1 MLLGVSFGKRP
12 RSFWSDTGR
21 TPSDLLRPGP
31 PGPFSPV
38 APRASPW
45 RIGAQSSAVVRH
57 DWDEDTYHVKLARVG
72 DLPASILWF
81 VWRLAGCSSNPVLGR
96 QRGNW
101 QIRTVPH
108 TSTWRRTAS
117 PPCHPCR
124 KTLDPASSK
133 NRSPQKD
140 IVRRRLR
147 REGGGEREPLLEA
160 TPSDEKEKAPT
171 RKMAGG
177 GFKASTSLHWC
188 VFVNPLAWLLI
199 VLDLVVFLIVGLC
212 GCCSRLL
219 NKTWRTVV
227 VNGAR
232 RFWTS
237 EDGLKTTPFPGLS
250 TAYDLAARSFEQWA
264 GRDALGTRTFVGW
277 HKPDGAK
284 FPLKMFAETT
294 WQTYD
299 AVGVRAHNFGKGLAT
314 LGMVPL
320 PEDEG
325 REGGTDFEQ
334 TSEPHTLL
342 VYEETC
348 ADWMTGVI
356 GAFSQS
362 FCVATSYATL
372 GISSVADAA
381 QECNVKVILC
391 NLKDVQKVANEA
403 KNMPMLTHIV
413 YTTNYCTEDDIAKL
427 SAEAPS
433 GKISVMSFDDVC
445 AAGEQSGLPINK
457 PTADNMAVVM
467 YTSGSTGKPKGVMI
481 RHKNMCAS
489 VAALYS
495 YATGAGLVEGQE
507 TYLAYLPAAHILELC
522 AEFAMFVFG
531 AKIGYC
537 DPKTISSKGAVR
549 RKPDG
554 SLSTVALSSYV
565 EGEDNFAPGGIQEFR
580 PTFMAAVPKI
590 WDILKKGVED
600 GVGKKSATVQGLFN
614 LAFAYKNFM
623 VNLGAD
629 SYVLGA
635 LFKKKFKPILG
646 GRQKLF
652 VSGGG
657 PIAAEVQTFIRLVFA
672 TPLVQGYA
680 LTETTCAGSVQF
692 PTDPRNGVVGPPVSS
707 IEIRLR
713 DCVEEEMDVE
723 GKSTGKTIPSVMDRD
738 GRPYLTA
745 DRYHYG
751 APVAGRG
758 EVLIRGPSVSSGYLK
773 KPEKTAAEFDSD
785 GWFHTGDIAVFT
797 TDGCLRI
804 VDRLKNLIKMKGGEY
819 IAIESMEKEFG
830 KSVYVDA
837 VGGGIMC
844 YGDGSMDRPVALV
857 VANIPEIRKAMDL
870 QMDDEALCKNPEVM
884 KMVLDDLNREGNS
897 GGLGRNELLAG
908 IALIS
913 GAGSPDEVEINS
925 PWTPENGMLTAS
937 NKLNRRPIM
946 TAYESIL
953 EPLKA
958 AGIR

>member
-1 MLLGVSFGKRP
+1 
-12 RSFWSDTGR
+12 
-21 TPSDLLRPGP
+21 
-31 PGPFSPV
+31 
-38 APRASPW
+38 
-45 RIGAQSSAVVRH
+45 
-57 DWDEDTYHVKLARVG
+57 
-72 DLPASILWF
+72 
-81 VWRLAGCSSNPVLGR
+81 
-96 QRGNW
+96 
-101 QIRTVPH
+101 
-108 TSTWRRTAS
+108 
-117 PPCHPCR
+117 
-124 KTLDPASSK
+124 
-133 NRSPQKD
+133 
-140 IVRRRLR
+140 
-147 REGGGEREPLLEA
+147 
-160 TPSDEKEKAPT
+160 
-171 RKMAGG
+171 MAGG
-177 GFKASTSLHWC
+177 SFKASTTLHWC
-188 VFVNPLAWLLI
+188 VFINPLAWLLI
-199 VLDLVVFLIVGLC
+199 IIDLIIFLLAGLPAFC
-212 GCCSRLL
+212 K
-219 NKTWRTVV
+219 NIFAKTWGTVT

-232 RFWTS
+232 RFWTA
-237 EDGLKTTPFPGLS
+237 ENGLKTTPFDKLT
-250 TAYDLAARSFEQWA
+250 TAYELAARSFTQWA
-264 GRDALGTRTFVGW
+264 GRDALGTRTFLGW
-277 HKPDGAK
+277 HKKEGVK
-284 FPLKMFAETT
+284 YPLKLFGETT

-299 AVGVRAHNFGKGLAT
+299 SVGVRAHNFGKGLVT

-320 PEDEG
+320 PKDEG
-325 REGGTDFEQ
+325 TVGGVSFEQ

-391 NLKDVQKVANEA
+391 NLKDVEKVAKEA
-403 KNMPMLTHIV
+403 GSMPMLTHIV
-413 YTTNYCTEDDIAKL
+413 YTTNYCNEEDIARL
-427 SAEAPS
+427 TAQPTP
-433 GKISVMSFDDVC
+433 GKATVLSFDDVC
-445 AAGEQSGLPINK
+445 ARGESSDLPINK
-457 PTADNMAVVM
+457 PTPDNMAVIM

-481 RHKNMCAS
+481 RQKNICAS

-495 YATGAGLVEGQE
+495 YATNAGLVEGEE

-549 RKPDG
+549 RMPNG
-554 SLSTVALSSYV
+554 ELSTQAVMSYD
-565 EGEDNFAPGGIQEFR
+565 ENTYPPGGIQEFR

-600 GVGKKSATVQGLFN
+600 GVGKKSPIVQGLFN
-614 LAFAYKNFM
+614 MAFAYKNFM
-623 VNLGAD
+623 LNMGAD
-629 SYVLGA
+629 A
-635 LFKKKFKPILG
+635 HFFNAILFSKKFKPILG

-657 PIAAEVQTFIRLVFA
+657 PIAGEVQTFIRVVFS
-672 TPLVQGYA
+672 TPCVQGYA

-692 PTDPRNGVVGPPVSS
+692 PTDSRNGVVGPPVSS
-707 IEIRLR
+707 VEIRLR
-713 DCVEEEMDVE
+713 DCVEDEMDVE
-723 GKSTGKTIPSVMDRD
+723 GKPTGKTVPSVMDRD
-738 GRPYLTA
+738 GRPYLSSDTT
-745 DRYHYG
+745 HYG
-751 APVAGRG
+751 AAVAGRG

-773 KPEKTAAEFDSD
+773 KPEKTAAEFDED
-785 GWFHTGDIAVFT
+785 GWFHSGDIAVFT
-797 TDGCLRI
+797 TDGCIRI
-804 VDRLKNLIKMKGGEY
+804 VDRLKNLVKLKGGEY

-844 YGDGSMDRPVALV
+844 YGDGDMDRPVALV
-857 VANIPEIRKAMDL
+857 IANIPEIRKTVGKDEW
-870 QMDDEALCKNPEVM
+870 DDEALCQDPD
-884 KMVLDDLNREGNS
+884 VLKVVLNDLNKEGNT

-913 GAGSPDEVEINS
+913 GQGSPDEVEINS

-946 TAYESIL
+946 AAYESVL
-953 EPLKA
+953 TPLKS